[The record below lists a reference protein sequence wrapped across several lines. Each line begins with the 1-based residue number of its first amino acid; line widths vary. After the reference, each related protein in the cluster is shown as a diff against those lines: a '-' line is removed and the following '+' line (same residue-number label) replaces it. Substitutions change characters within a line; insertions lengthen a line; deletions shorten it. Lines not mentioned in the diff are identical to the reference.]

1 MPELLLA
8 DIPIRL
14 IDELREWAALRRCSV
29 QGAAIE
35 MIRIGLYETRRP
47 NVPERPEDVR
57 PKGTL
62 D

>member
-1 MPELLLA
+1 MPELLLS

-14 IDELREWAALRRCSV
+14 MKELREWAALRRYSV
-29 QGAAIE
+29 EDAAIE
-35 MIRIGLYETRRP
+35 MIRIGLYETRRQ
-47 NVPERPEDVR
+47 NVPERPEDVP